1 MITYK
6 SQIHYRSLGLGGKSR
21 GAFLTDCDDDA
32 VALTRLMHQE
42 GHELFVARSSPE
54 LLNLALRENFDFLI
68 LDWDLSD
75 SKGRRILGEIRIRHP
90 ATLPILILATQ
101 SEEMEIVQA
110 LELGAN
116 DYMVKPWRPHELMA
130 RIKVITRPV
139 LAGLADP
146 IEKLHGFELNKIDLT
161 FTRGA
166 HCAKLTM
173 KEFLLARTLL
183 KYLGLPVSRDYLFK
197 SIWQYEAPMGRTVD
211 THVYR
216 VRQKLHLNASHGFRL
231 KALHGSGYQLD
242 LLTKSSGSE

>member
-166 HCAKLTM
+166 HRAKLTM

-197 SIWQYEAPMGRTVD
+197 SIWHDEAPMGRTVD
-211 THVYR
+211 THIYR